1 MLLHFSGSN
10 YLFSKLSDHGEAEQK
25 RHDLAMEDFQKARD
39 EWNKERVK
47 RLDFINKRLREQQ
60 DARQAISN
68 LKEGNREYYQFLVK
82 R

>member
-1 MLLHFSGSN
+1 
-10 YLFSKLSDHGEAEQK
+10 
-25 RHDLAMEDFQKARD
+25 MEDFPKSKRH

-68 LKEGNREYYQFLVK
+68 LEDGMQRVLSGVWSKDKASVSTTQVHRLLSSF
-82 R
+82 